1 MSVDQ
6 SKLPLREKLAIELAE
21 WRGHGQR
28 EKTYDEADRI
38 MLIVDGYAQRAPEA
52 CGCNTEGCT
61 CPYWHSSICNKC
73 GHELGFNR
81 TEQPKAEIDGDQMLE
96 LRDRA
101 FNLLP
106 AWPKSTVDE
115 RLTISGRIV
124 HKVVAELKRRG
135 FLERPEQASG
145 VLPIEVFA
153 VMDLA
158 LHNELH
164 LRDRGHKECDA
175 LCIKCAA
182 EKAAAV
188 LGFES

>member
-1 MSVDQ
+1 MSAFVEKRYADVDVAVLL
-6 SKLPLREKLAIELAE
+6 KHLRSGCEFCDAGERCESCTRYSDLAPYIEWLA
-21 WRGHGQR
+21 RQ
-28 EKTYDEADRI
+28 
-38 MLIVDGYAQRAPEA
+38 
-52 CGCNTEGCT
+52 
-61 CPYWHSSICNKC
+61 
-73 GHELGFNR
+73 

-96 LRDRA
+96 LRDDA

-115 RLTISGRIV
+115 RPTISGRIV